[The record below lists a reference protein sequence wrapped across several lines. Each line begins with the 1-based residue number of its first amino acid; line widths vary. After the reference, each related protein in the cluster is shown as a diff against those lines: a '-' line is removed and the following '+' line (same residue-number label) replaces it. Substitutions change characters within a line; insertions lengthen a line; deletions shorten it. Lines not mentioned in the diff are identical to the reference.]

1 METLKLA
8 GRICIAGFVA
18 IALLAFHAQM
28 REREAAFEAHCGK
41 HRCT

>member
-18 IALLAFHAQM
+18 IALLAFQAQM
-28 REREAAFEAHCGK
+28 HEREAAFEAHCSK
-41 HRCT
+41 PRCT